1 MKLGFNK
8 ADDGNVF
15 AVILNGTEQEKF
27 SYIKMIS
34 ALIEGQAI
42 ECEFGD
48 GITLEEQVQINA
60 LKDAIRDKI
69 HPIDEKGQTSLF

>member
-1 MKLGFNK
+1 MKLGFKK
-8 ADDGNVF
+8 AEDGNVL

-34 ALIEGQAI
+34 ALIEGQTI

-48 GITLEEQVQINA
+48 GITLEEQAQINA
-60 LKDAIRDKI
+60 LKDAIGDKI
-69 HPIDEKGQTSLF
+69 HPVDENGQASLF